1 MHDKNNM
8 VCSKCTL
15 LFGGKVVFEWESG
28 VLFFAAL
35 SWFVLA

>member
-1 MHDKNNM
+1 MTKKIWYAQN
-8 VCSKCTL
+8 V
-15 LFGGKVVFEWESG
+15 LFYMGGKVVFEWESG